1 MAMEAPA
8 SPTAIDQG
16 ELNPRKRLKSDG
28 AEDIIKGEHEEEEE
42 ELERLLLP
50 DPNKLPVVP
59 PSAVDSNFVHYFV
72 VDFLKPGH
80 DQYIYRHANGLCVV
94 GLAPTHVALA
104 EEGGITAVDF
114 NTGKTDKSE
123 MKVIGKRKKNAQ
135 HLQANS
141 ALCKVFANDKLFIV
155 RCCVKGSLLEVNDKL
170 LREPTLLN
178 TAAAREGYVAILMPK
193 PEDWLK
199 SKDSYLNLEEYKK
212 LRGVP

>member
-1 MAMEAPA
+1 MAMEPPA
-8 SPTAIDQG
+8 SPTAIDHG
-16 ELNPRKRLKSDG
+16 ELNPTKRLKSDG

-42 ELERLLLP
+42 ELERLLFP
-50 DPNKLPVVP
+50 DPNQLPVVP

-72 VDFLKPGH
+72 VDFMKPGH

-123 MKVIGKRKKNAQ
+123 MKVIGKRKK
-135 HLQANS
+135 
-141 ALCKVFANDKLFIV
+141 
-155 RCCVKGSLLEVNDKL
+155 
-170 LREPTLLN
+170 
-178 TAAAREGYVAILMPK
+178 AAREGYVAILMPR

-199 SKDSYLNLEEYKK
+199 CKDSYLNLEEYKK

>member
-1 MAMEAPA
+1 MELPA
-8 SPTAIDQG
+8 SSTAVDQDEMNPMKRRRNEG
-16 ELNPRKRLKSDG
+16 E
-28 AEDIIKGEHEEEEE
+28 EDVIQDEHEEE

-50 DPNKLPVVP
+50 DPNQLPVVP
-59 PSAVDSNFVHYFV
+59 PSAVDCNFAHYFV

-135 HLQANS
+135 HLQPNS
-141 ALCKVFANDKLFIV
+141 ALCKVIANDKIFIV
-155 RCCVKGSLLEVNDKL
+155 RCCVKGSLLEVNDRL
-170 LREPTLLN
+170 LKEPALLN
-178 TAAAREGYVAILMPK
+178 TVAAREGYVAILMPK

-212 LRGVP
+212 LRGIP